1 MEGER
6 EILQGEGEL
15 EDGDDLLEGVFDL
28 VEGEMLEGEWE
39 REEELIKT

>member
-1 MEGER
+1 M
-6 EILQGEGEL
+6 LN
-15 EDGDDLLEGVFDL
+15 LLEGVFDL